1 MDNSIWYTYILL
13 CRDNS
18 YYTGIT
24 TDLDYRLNL
33 HNQGK
38 AAQWTKVR
46 HPVKM
51 IFAEKHSDKSSA
63 RKREIEI
70 KGWRRDKKEDLFN
83 SSLNILQTQNFVI
96 EG

>member
-1 MDNSIWYTYILL
+1 MEKSIWYTYILL

-24 TDLDYRLNL
+24 NDLDYRLNL

-51 IFAEKHSDKSSA
+51 IYAEVHPDKSSA
-63 RKREIEI
+63 RKKEIEI
-70 KGWRRDKKEDLFN
+70 KGWRRTKKEDLLN
-83 SSLNILQTQNFVI
+83 SPLNVLQSSK
-96 EG
+96 